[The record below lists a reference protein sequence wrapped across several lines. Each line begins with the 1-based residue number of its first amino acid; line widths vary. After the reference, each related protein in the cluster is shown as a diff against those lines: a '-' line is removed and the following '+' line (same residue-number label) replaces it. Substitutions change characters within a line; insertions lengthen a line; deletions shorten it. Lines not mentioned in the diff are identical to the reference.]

1 MKKINILGIVL
12 VSLCFSQYAF
22 SQSKK
27 TTGLKG
33 ETTPMQIGSVFL
45 NLGIGVGADYKGDNY
60 GTGFGF
66 KASAEFGLWQAGP
79 GVVTLGPEIGG
90 SFSSSSNYYN
100 NGNNNGSY
108 NSNTFVV
115 AGRSAWHYGWDVPGL
130 DTYGGVSA
138 GIGFHHYGY
147 DYNDYS
153 NNSVI
158 PAFGVFVGG
167 SYFISPTFGFNAEA
181 GYDIT
186 NFQVGVVFKL
196 K

>member
-1 MKKINILGIVL
+1 MKKVSVLGL
-12 VSLCFSQYAF
+12 VMLSVFFSKSGFA
-22 SQSKK
+22 QSKHMN
-27 TTGLKG
+27 GSG
-33 ETTPMQIGSVFL
+33 ETNPMQIGTVFL

-90 SFSSSSNYYN
+90 SYSSTSHYYN

-108 NSNTFVV
+108 SAGTFIV
-115 AGRSAWHYGWDVPGL
+115 AGRSAWHFGWDVPGL

-138 GIGFHHYGY
+138 GIGFHHYND
-147 DYNDYS
+147 DYNHYS

-158 PAFGVFVGG
+158 PAFGAFVGG

-181 GYDIT
+181 GFDIT

-196 K
+196 Q